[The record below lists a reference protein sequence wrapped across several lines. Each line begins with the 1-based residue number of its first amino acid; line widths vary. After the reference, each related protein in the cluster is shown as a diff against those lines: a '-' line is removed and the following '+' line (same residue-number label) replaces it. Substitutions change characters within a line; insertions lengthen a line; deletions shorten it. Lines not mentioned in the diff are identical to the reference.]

1 MTGKKM
7 KKYELVVIIDSKLN
21 SDDKQTVV
29 KEVTEAINKTA
40 SKVINAQVWFEK
52 QKMFF
57 PIKKCQEGT
66 YYLINFEA
74 KPEAV
79 NKIKAVLRV
88 NERILRCAFTAVAS

>member
-7 KKYELVVIIDSKLN
+7 KKYELVVIVDAKLN
-21 SDDKQTVV
+21 NDDKQSVV
-29 KEVTEAINKTA
+29 KEVTDAINKTE
-40 SKVINAQVWFEK
+40 SKVINSQVWLEK

-74 KPEAV
+74 KAEAIG
-79 NKIKAVLRV
+79 KIKAVLRV
-88 NERILRCAFTAVAS
+88 NERILRLSFTAVAS